1 MKTRQQSILK
11 AVVEEYIH
19 RGEPISSGFLAQR
32 YEEWD
37 VSPATIRNEL
47 LALDEE
53 GFLDQPHTS
62 AGRMPTQ
69 KGYRFFVDNL
79 LEEPELE
86 EKEREMIDNIETF
99 FELSDF
105 LAKESHSVV
114 LGGRRIEEV
123 YEAGLDYLLQE
134 PEFDDAAFLRD
145 FVSEVE
151 KLRREHKKVLAF
163 INSRPHLYIGDEAKD
178 IIDDERFSL
187 LLTQVKG
194 EGFALFFGSTRMNYE
209 KSIALANYLS
219 RDHE

>member
-1 MKTRQQSILK
+1 MNTRQQYILK
-11 AVVEEYIH
+11 ALVEEYIAE
-19 RGEPISSGFLAQR
+19 GDPISSGFLAHAYR
-32 YEEWD
+32 HWD
-37 VSPATIRNEL
+37 ISPATIRNEL
-47 LALDEE
+47 LVLDGE

-62 AGRMPTQ
+62 SGRVPTA

-79 LEEPELE
+79 LEESELE
-86 EKEREMIDNIETF
+86 EKERETIDNIKTF

-114 LGGRRIEEV
+114 LGGRRLEEV
-123 YEAGLDYLLQE
+123 YEAGLDYLLLE

-151 KLRREHKKVLAF
+151 KLRREHAKILAF
-163 INSRPHLYIGDEAKD
+163 MNSKPHLYIGDEAKD
-178 IIDDERFSL
+178 IVDDERFSL

-194 EGFALFFGSTRMNYE
+194 EGFALFFSSTRMNYE

-219 RDHE
+219 GDHE